1 MARWALREI
10 AEPQGWNPHSLAREA
25 RLSYNT
31 VRPIWYGEAKRVDL
45 VTLSRLA
52 DVLGVAPGALIVE
65 DDEEAEVNP
74 SM

>member
-1 MARWALREI
+1 
-10 AEPQGWNPHSLAREA
+10 
-25 RLSYNT
+25 
-31 VRPIWYGEAKRVDL
+31 
-45 VTLSRLA
+45 LSRLA